1 MRIIY
6 VGNDLAGKSKYHSA
20 YATLKQHLLS
30 DGFEVI
36 GTSSKKN
43 QILRLL
49 DMIWTVLCNVKKTD
63 YILIDVFSTS
73 AFYYAYI
80 ISGLAR
86 IFNIKYIPILHGG
99 NLPNRLDKSPKL
111 SASIFEN
118 SIKNVSPSKFLQSEF
133 MSRGYD
139 TIVVSNTIQI
149 ENYEFKERT
158 EISPKLLYVRAFAG
172 IYNPILAI
180 EVLYQLRK
188 KYSDATL
195 CMVGPDRDGT
205 LSAVKKRIEELKLD
219 NYVRITGVLPKEE
232 WHKLSKKHDIFINT
246 TNVDNT
252 PVSLIEVMA
261 LGLPIVSTNVGGIPY
276 LMSHRNDCIL
286 VKPEHTEDMTNAICE
301 LLEDS
306 SKTNLF
312 SNNGRK
318 KAETMDWEV
327 VKNEWH
333 KILI

>member
-20 YATLKQHLLS
+20 YATLKQRLLS
-30 DGFEVI
+30 EGFEVI
-36 GTSSKKN
+36 STSSKKN
-43 QILRLL
+43 QLLRLL
-49 DMIWTVLCNVKKTD
+49 DMIWTVLCQLKKTD

-99 NLPNRLDKSPKL
+99 DLPRRLDKSPKL
-111 SASIFEN
+111 SESVFKYSIR
-118 SIKNVSPSKFLQSEF
+118 NVSPSKFLQSEF
-133 MSRGYD
+133 INRGYD
-139 TIVVSNTIQI
+139 AIVISNTIQI
-149 ENYEFKERT
+149 ENFEFKERN
-158 EISPKLLYVRAFAG
+158 EISPRLLYVRAFAD

-188 KYSDATL
+188 TYSDATL

-205 LSAVKKRIEELKLD
+205 LAAVKNRIEELKLN
-219 NYVRITGVLPKEE
+219 NYVRITGVLQKEE
-232 WHKLSKKHDIFINT
+232 WHNLSKKYDVFINT

-286 VKPEHTEDMTNAICE
+286 VKPENTEDMTNAICE

-312 SNNGRK
+312 SRNGRK

-327 VKNEWH
+327 VKHEWY
-333 KILI
+333 KILV